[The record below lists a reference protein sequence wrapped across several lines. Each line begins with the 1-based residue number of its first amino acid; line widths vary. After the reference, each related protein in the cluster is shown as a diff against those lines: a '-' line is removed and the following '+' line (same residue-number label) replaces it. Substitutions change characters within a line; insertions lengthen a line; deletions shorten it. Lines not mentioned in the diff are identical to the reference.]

1 LHAHSSYGNVHTAK
15 RNTDNLPV
23 AIKEIEI
30 AKQNEKRIFNEV
42 RLAPTRNQSH
52 SHSHSYSLTN
62 E

>member
-1 LHAHSSYGNVHTAK
+1 MHTAK

-42 RLAPTRNQSH
+42 RLAPTPNKNHIRIH
-52 SHSHSYSLTN
+52 IHTR
-62 E
+62 